1 MTTTTPTIQQTT
13 DNSTDAVKNP
23 KTTATLKRPPQPDFK
38 VFKKN
43 LDACTKEIDSLKKQ
57 VVSVV
62 LWI

>member
-1 MTTTTPTIQQTT
+1 MTTTPSTQTT
-13 DNSTDAVKNP
+13 DNSAELKTP
-23 KTTATLKRPPQPDFK
+23 KSTSSTLKRPPQPDFK

-62 LWI
+62 GLIL